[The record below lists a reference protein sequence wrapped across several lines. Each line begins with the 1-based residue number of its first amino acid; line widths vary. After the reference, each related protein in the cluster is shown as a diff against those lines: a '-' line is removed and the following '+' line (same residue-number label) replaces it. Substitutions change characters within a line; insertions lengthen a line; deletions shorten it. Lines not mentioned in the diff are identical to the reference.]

1 MILTS
6 YRLVQRQLVKNAFDG
21 EGARKYG
28 GRWNPQ
34 GVRVVYTASSLSL
47 AALELLAHLE
57 SRAVLEH
64 RYAFIA
70 AQFSSS
76 LCLKLEDF
84 ARLPPKWFQDPPP
97 RAVTSLGARW
107 VREQSSAI
115 LSVPS
120 SIVPAERN
128 YLLNPAHPDFRQ
140 ITLAPAKVFAFDPR
154 LIKVF

>member
-6 YRLVQRQLVKNAFDG
+6 FRLVQRQLVKSAFDG
-21 EGARKYG
+21 EGARKFG
-28 GRWNPQ
+28 GRWNNQ

-57 SRAVLEH
+57 SRAVLER

-84 ARLPPKWFQDPPP
+84 ARLPSNWFQDPPP
-97 RAVTSLGARW
+97 RAVTRLGARW
-107 VREQSSAI
+107 VRDQSSAV

-120 SIVPAERN
+120 AIVPAERN
-128 YLLNPAHPDFRQ
+128 YLFNPLHPDFRQ
-140 ITLAPAKVFAFDPR
+140 IVLATAKAFAFDPR
-154 LIKVF
+154 LIKVS